1 MFYGAGVIDPLDL
14 VLISV
19 DDHTVEPPDMFERHV
34 PARFADQAPKVV
46 VDDDGNCFW
55 EYAGVRLPNIGL
67 NAVAGRPNHEWGF
80 EPSRFE
86 DMRLGCYDVDA
97 RVQDMDAAGVLASL
111 CFPSFPSI
119 AGALFTSTGERDV
132 SAAMVRA
139 YNDWHLQDWC
149 GRHPDRFIPLGI
161 LPLWDP
167 ARCAEEIHRLA
178 AEGCRAVTLPQHIG
192 TYGQPPWQDEHW
204 DPMWA
209 ALCDEQTVANI
220 HIGTGGGVPVPSD
233 LTTYLAYNAMLPF
246 DTVRFTADLLFSP
259 VITKFPTVRFSLS
272 EGGIGWV
279 PFLLER
285 LEDTYSRQRAW
296 TGDDLGP
303 DLTPSSVYRRNFLS
317 CFIRDRVG
325 IELRDRIGV
334 ETICWEM
341 DYPHSDSSWPDAP
354 EQLAAQLEGC
364 TADEVEA
371 ITWRNAAEAFGFDTV
386 ERLGRERCTVAALR
400 SRIDGLDLTA
410 PKVDAGRAPAPG
422 SKVVT
427 FGDMKKRMAAV
438 MSGGAR
444 R

>member
-1 MFYGAGVIDPLDL
+1 MVDPLEL

-34 PARFADQAPKVV
+34 PATYRDRAPRVV
-46 VDDDGNCFW
+46 EDGSGSVFW
-55 EYAGVRLPNIGL
+55 EYDGMRLPNIGL
-67 NAVAGRPNHEWGF
+67 NAVAGRPNDEWGF

-86 DMRLGCYDVDA
+86 DMRLGCYDSTA

-111 CFPSFPSI
+111 CFPSFPTIS
-119 AGALFTSTGERDV
+119 GALFTFHGDRDV
-132 SAAMVRA
+132 SDVMVRA

-149 GRHPDRFIPLGI
+149 GPHPDRFIPLGI

-167 ARCAEEIHRLA
+167 QKCADEIHRLA

-209 ALCDEQTVANI
+209 ALCDEGTVVNI

-233 LTTYLAYNAMLPF
+233 QTTYLAYNAMLAM
-246 DTVRFTADLLFSP
+246 DTLRFTADLLFSRVLRAFP
-259 VITKFPTVRFSLS
+259 DVKFALS
-272 EGGIGWV
+272 EGGIGWI

-285 LEDTYSRQRAW
+285 FEDTYSRQRAW
-296 TGDDLGP
+296 TGDDLGDGRSP
-303 DLTPSSVYRRNFLS
+303 TDVFRSNFLS

-325 IELRDRIGV
+325 IELRDKIGI

-364 TADEVEA
+364 TPEEVDA
-371 ITWRNAAEAFGFDTV
+371 ITWQNAARTFRYDAVD
-386 ERLGRERCTVAALR
+386 RLGRDRCTVRALR
-400 SRIDGLDLTA
+400 DNIADLDLTA
-410 PKVDAGRAPAPG
+410 PKVAAGRAPKAGTTPI
-422 SKVVT
+422 T
-427 FGDMKKRMAAV
+427 YGDMKARMASI
-438 MSGGAR
+438 MRGGSS
-444 R
+444 